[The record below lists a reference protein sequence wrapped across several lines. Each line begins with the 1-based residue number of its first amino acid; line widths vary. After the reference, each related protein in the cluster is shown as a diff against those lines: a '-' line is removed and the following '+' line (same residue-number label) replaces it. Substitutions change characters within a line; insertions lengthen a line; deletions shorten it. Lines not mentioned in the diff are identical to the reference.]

1 MRYILRIL
9 FFLSVLV
16 TAIPGYAA
24 TDGAQ
29 LLAQIDRNLNPT
41 SFESY
46 RKIINTEPDGRKK
59 EYTYYTM
66 KRERQDRG
74 TLSRPGE
81 RKRPEYAAARG

>member
-1 MRYILRIL
+1 MRNILRIL

-16 TAIPGYAA
+16 TAIPAYAA

-59 EYTYYTM
+59 EYTYYTV
-66 KRERQDRG
+66 KKGKDKIGGLFLAPASE
-74 TLSRPGE
+74 
-81 RKRPEYAAARG
+81 